1 MNCSNLSP
9 SHGQQF
15 SIKCSNMDCSST
27 GYSCSGTAC
36 SSKGLQGHKSH
47 HETCPSMGSSL
58 QTSLPRSCSGPGFP
72 WVHSLKQAPALA
84 CGFSKGCRWFCVS
97 HDRPWAVVLQLQQ
110 EKLSS
115 SHFTSMLLCPRTSFF
130 FFKYA
135 IIVLCDALSLGQEQ
149 VGHGTSWHWLWHI
162 WGRLLA
168 ASYKSQPCSPHHQN
182 LATQMQ

>member
-1 MNCSNLSP
+1 MWSVHHQWLLLLFKERSPFPAATWGPSHGRQLSMNCSNLSP

-130 FFKYA
+130 LFKICYYCP
-135 IIVLCDALSLGQEQ
+135 L
-149 VGHGTSWHWLWHI
+149 
-162 WGRLLA
+162 
-168 ASYKSQPCSPHHQN
+168 
-182 LATQMQ
+182 